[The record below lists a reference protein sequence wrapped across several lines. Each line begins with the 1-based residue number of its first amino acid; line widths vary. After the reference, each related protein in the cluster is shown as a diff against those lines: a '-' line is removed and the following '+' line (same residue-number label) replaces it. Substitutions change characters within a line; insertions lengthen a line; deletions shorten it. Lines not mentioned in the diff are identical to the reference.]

1 MTDQVL
7 WQFLI
12 GWIIFGAVGLAIGK
26 HKGRPTAGFVFGLL
40 AGPLGWLVVAV
51 GPNNQPKCP
60 QCRGVVVPG
69 ASKCKNCGSDIP
81 LMV

>member
-1 MTDQVL
+1 MTDAVL
-7 WQFLI
+7 WQILVAWAI
-12 GWIIFGAVGLAIGK
+12 SGAVGLAIGK